1 MPVDVGPRRVGCFAL
16 VIGGAY
22 NAGMDTTFDQMTSA
36 ERILYVQ
43 DLWDR
48 IAEQPEGVPVSDAMK
63 AELDRRLVAHRA
75 DPGSAVSW
83 EHVRA
88 ELRRRR

>member
-1 MPVDVGPRRVGCFAL
+1 MVATGVVRD
-16 VIGGAY
+16 Y
-22 NAGMDTTFDQMTSA
+22 NGRMEPSFEQMTPA

-48 IAEQPEGVPVSDAMK
+48 IAEDPEGVPVSDAMK
-63 AELDRRLVAHRA
+63 VELDRRLAEHRA
-75 DPGSAVSW
+75 DPSTAIPWDQVK
-83 EHVRA
+83 A